1 MDNSG
6 QLTFSDDPFLNKSND
21 VFAMIQE
28 GNFSGAVE
36 SLDELMDINP
46 DYPGLNEAYR
56 TARFWNNRIIE
67 LNALPEGRRTADFL
81 MAQWKEY
88 DEYAL
93 EREMQSSAAYKAAM
107 IHVFYR
113 AAEQYRFA
121 FMKEENPSV
130 NFDLLINLGDCFLRL
145 GEYQKTVETLEYANR
160 SYNSNARLLSILG
173 EAAFHL
179 EDMTKCLWYFR
190 EAFFI
195 EPTDIDLDRIEALP
209 VKQLVEIVKEEQ
221 AGCPDI
227 REWIPVYGFLRDI
240 FFVRRNLQERNI
252 ENLKEEIYSLEV
264 TFQRMNRDQIL
275 ESNTVPRL
283 VTRYLWL
290 YDYYEFQNYD
300 FDNLSQIRDRLMN
313 IDADLFRDYFKKMR
327 RR

>member
-6 QLTFSDDPFLNKSND
+6 QLTFSDDPLPEQSND
-21 VFAMIQE
+21 IFMMIQE
-28 GNFSGAVE
+28 GNFIEAVE
-36 SLDELMDINP
+36 NLDELLNINP

-56 TARFWNNRIIE
+56 TAKFWNNRIIE

-88 DEYAL
+88 DDYAIEKDML
-93 EREMQSSAAYKAAM
+93 SSSAYKAVM
-107 IHVFYR
+107 LHIFYR
-113 AAEQYRFA
+113 AAEQYRIA
-121 FMKEENPSV
+121 FMKEDNPSV

-145 GEYQKTVETLEYANR
+145 GEYQKTVETLEYASR

-179 EDMTKCLWYFR
+179 GDVTKSLWYFR
-190 EAFFI
+190 EAFFL
-195 EPTDIDLDRIEALP
+195 EPTDIDLERIEALP
-209 VKQLVEIVKEEQ
+209 VKELVTIVKEEQ
-221 AGCPDI
+221 KEFPDI

-240 FFVRRNLQERNI
+240 FYVRRNLQERNI
-252 ENLKEEIYSLEV
+252 ETIKEEIYTLEV
-264 TFQRMNRDQIL
+264 SYQQMNRDQIA

-300 FDNLSQIRDRLMN
+300 FDHLSQIRDRLVQ
-313 IDADLFRDYFKKMR
+313 IDENLFRDYFKKMR